1 MDRIVAPPSAITGYH
16 AHIYY
21 DEGSRAEAAALR
33 EALDAHF
40 QVVLGR
46 WRDMPVGPHPQA
58 MYQVIFAVEEFPQLV
73 PWLMLHRGSLVVLVH
88 PLTDD
93 EYEDHA
99 HHALWLGAKL
109 PLKLDVL
116 RHGPTESA

>member
-1 MDRIVAPPSAITGYH
+1 MASIVEPPSAITGYH

-21 DEGSRAEAAALR
+21 DEASRAEAAALR
-33 EALDAHF
+33 EALAERF

-58 MYQVIFAVEEFPQLV
+58 MYQVAFPVGEFPRFV
-73 PWLMLHRGSLVVLVH
+73 PWLMLNRGSLVVLVH
-88 PLTDD
+88 PLTDN

-109 PLKLDVL
+109 PLSLEILK
-116 RHGPTESA
+116 HGPTETT